1 MNEIALAL
9 KQLNSLILGKEQI
22 IKQAMA
28 CILAKG
34 HLLLEDV
41 PGVGKTTLA
50 QGLAMVL
57 GLDYRRVQFTND
69 MLPADLLGISIFE
82 PQKGAFTFHPG
93 PVFHRFL
100 LADEINRASP
110 KVQSALLEAME
121 ENQVSIDGKT
131 YALPQPFVVIA
142 TQNPTEQLGTFRLPE
157 SQLDRF
163 MMCLSMGYPAAES
176 EKKLYLHGDRRILL
190 NKIQATLNP
199 EKLIQLQRAASQVKA
214 SEALAS
220 YVLALIN
227 KTREPGQFVL
237 GLSPRSG
244 VSLMRAAKAWAYLDG
259 RDFLVPED
267 IKAVFPAV
275 AGHRLKPMQSAQ
287 SSQQAIAQVLQ
298 NVSVV
303 S

>member
-50 QGLAMVL
+50 KGLAMVL

-100 LADEINRASP
+100 PITETF
-110 KVQSALLEAME
+110 LL
-121 ENQVSIDGKT
+121 I
-131 YALPQPFVVIA
+131 
-142 TQNPTEQLGTFRLPE
+142 
-157 SQLDRF
+157 
-163 MMCLSMGYPAAES
+163 
-176 EKKLYLHGDRRILL
+176 
-190 NKIQATLNP
+190 
-199 EKLIQLQRAASQVKA
+199 
-214 SEALAS
+214 
-220 YVLALIN
+220 ALIIHLLGRPN
-227 KTREPGQFVL
+227 KLTETFSHQKNPN
-237 GLSPRSG
+237 
-244 VSLMRAAKAWAYLDG
+244 DC
-259 RDFLVPED
+259 
-267 IKAVFPAV
+267 
-275 AGHRLKPMQSAQ
+275 
-287 SSQQAIAQVLQ
+287 
-298 NVSVV
+298 
-303 S
+303 

>member
-9 KQLNSLILGKEQI
+9 KQLNTLILGKE
-22 IKQAMA
+22 KTVKLALA
-28 CILAKG
+28 CVLAKG

-50 QGLAMVL
+50 HGLALVL
-57 GLDYRRVQFTND
+57 GLDYKRVQFTND
-69 MLPADLLGISIFE
+69 MLPADLLGINIFE
-82 PQKGAFTFHPG
+82 PQKSEFTFLPG

-121 ENQVSIDGKT
+121 ERQVSIDGKT
-131 YALPQPFVVIA
+131 YPLPQPFMVIA
-142 TQNPTEQLGTFRLPE
+142 TQNPTEQLGTFSLPE

-176 EKKLYLHGDRRILL
+176 EKKLYLYGDRRALL
-190 NKIQATLNP
+190 HKFQACLSP
-199 EKLIQLQRAASQVKA
+199 EKLLQLQKAVTQVKA
-214 SEALAS
+214 SESIAD
-220 YVLALIN
+220 YVLALVD
-227 KTREPGQFVL
+227 KTREPGRFVL

-244 VSLMRAAKAWAYLDG
+244 VSLMLAAKAWAFLDG
-259 RDFLVPED
+259 RDFLLPED
-267 IKAVFPAV
+267 IKTVFEAV
-275 AGHRLKPMQSAQ
+275 ASHRLKPMQSAQ
-287 SSQQAIAQVLQ
+287 TPAQAITQVLQ

>member
-9 KQLNSLILGKEQI
+9 KQLNALILGKEHV

-50 QGLAMVL
+50 QGLAQVL
-57 GLDYRRVQFTND
+57 GLDYKRVQFTND
-69 MLPADLLGISIFE
+69 MLPADLLGVSIFE
-82 PQKGAFTFHPG
+82 PQKGVFTFHPG

-121 ENQVSIDGKT
+121 EHQVSVDGKT

-176 EKKLYLHGDRRILL
+176 ERKLYLHGDRRVLL
-190 NKIQATLNP
+190 NKIQAVLNP
-199 EKLIQLQRAASQVKA
+199 EKLTQLQHAAAQVKA
-214 SEALAS
+214 SESLAS

-244 VSLMRAAKAWAYLDG
+244 VSLMRAAKAWAYLEG
-259 RDFLVPED
+259 RDFLIPED

-287 SSQQAIAQVLQ
+287 SPSQAVAQVLQ
-298 NVSVV
+298 NVPVV